1 MKLLDN
7 SERIIT
13 DNECKLMVKIIK
25 RKVEKKLNGRIEMA
39 GMTTQVFFERDN
51 PSDKRWKYVIGNFT
65 GTYSFDQHL
74 IEKTVVKVNNS

>member
-51 PSDKRWKYVIGNFT
+51 PSRKRWNYATGNFT
-65 GTYSFDQHL
+65 WIYSFDQHL
-74 IEKTVVKVNNS
+74 IEKNCRKS